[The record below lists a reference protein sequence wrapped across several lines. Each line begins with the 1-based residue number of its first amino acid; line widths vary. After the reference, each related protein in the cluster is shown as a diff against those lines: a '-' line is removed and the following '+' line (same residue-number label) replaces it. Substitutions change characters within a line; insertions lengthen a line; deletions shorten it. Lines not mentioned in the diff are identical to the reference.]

1 MDVGDLVWVKACD
14 NANRKQLGI
23 IIEPVDWNYEG
34 TIWKVQRLDLLELY
48 GTASPQSICY
58 PHELEKVNESR

>member
-1 MDVGDLVWVKACD
+1 MNVGDLVWVKTNVAG
-14 NANRKQLGI
+14 KQLAI
-23 IIEPVDWNYEG
+23 LMEPLDWAYEG

-48 GTASPQSICY
+48 GNGCTSICY

>member
-1 MDVGDLVWVKACD
+1 MNVGDLVWVKTNVAG
-14 NANRKQLGI
+14 KQLAI
-23 IIEPVDWNYEG
+23 LMEPLDWTYEG
-34 TIWKVQRLDLLELY
+34 SIWMVQRLDLLELY

>member
-1 MDVGDLVWVKACD
+1 MNVGDLVWVKTNVAG
-14 NANRKQLGI
+14 KQLAI
-23 IIEPVDWNYEG
+23 LMEPFDWTYEG

-48 GTASPQSICY
+48 GNGCTSICY

>member
-1 MDVGDLVWVKACD
+1 MNVGDLVWVKTNVAG
-14 NANRKQLGI
+14 KQLGI
-23 IIEPVDWNYEG
+23 LMEPLDWTYEG

-58 PHELEKVNESR
+58 PHELEKVNECR

>member
-1 MDVGDLVWVKACD
+1 MNVGDLVWVKTNVAG
-14 NANRKQLGI
+14 KQLGI
-23 IIEPVDWNYEG
+23 LMKPLDWTYEG

-48 GTASPQSICY
+48 GTVSPQSICY

>member
-1 MDVGDLVWVKACD
+1 MNVGDLVWVKTNVAG
-14 NANRKQLGI
+14 KQLAILMEPLDWASEGI
-23 IIEPVDWNYEG
+23 

-48 GTASPQSICY
+48 GNGCTSICY

>member
-1 MDVGDLVWVKACD
+1 MNVGDLVWVKTTYVAG
-14 NANRKQLGI
+14 KQLGI
-23 IIEPVDWNYEG
+23 LMKQLDWTYQG

>member
-1 MDVGDLVWVKACD
+1 MNVGDLVWVKTNVAG
-14 NANRKQLGI
+14 KQLAILMEPLDWDSEGI
-23 IIEPVDWNYEG
+23 

-58 PHELEKVNESR
+58 PYELEKVNET